1 MDNISDK
8 ISEILA
14 DPKKLEQIKGLAGM
28 MGLGDSPGMPK
39 HEEEKPADTGIDPS
53 MMSTMM
59 KIAPLLQSAQSDD
72 DGARLLRSLKP
83 FLRDERKSRIDG
95 AVRMLQLM
103 KILPLLKNTL

>member
-28 MGLGDSPGMPK
+28 MGLSDSHEPPK
-39 HEEEKPADTGIDPS
+39 PESGTEVNTGIDPS

-72 DGARLLRSLKP
+72 DSARLLRSLKP
-83 FLRDERKSRIDG
+83 FLRDERKGKIDG
-95 AVRMLQLM
+95 AIRMLQLM